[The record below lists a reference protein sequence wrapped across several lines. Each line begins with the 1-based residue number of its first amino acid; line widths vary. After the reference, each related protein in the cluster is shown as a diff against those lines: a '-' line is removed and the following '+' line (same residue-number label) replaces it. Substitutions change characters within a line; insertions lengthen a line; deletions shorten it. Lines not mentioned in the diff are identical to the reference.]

1 MILFLGSKGG
11 GRGGVDTRSNF
22 LQHKIKKM
30 IKIIYIYIYVCMY
43 VLVPKQPQQVA
54 SQKKPYY

>member
-11 GRGGVDTRSNF
+11 GQGGADTRSNF

-30 IKIIYIYIYVCMY
+30 IKIIYIYIYMY
-43 VLVPKQPQQVA
+43 VLVPKQPQEVA
-54 SQKKPYY
+54 SQKIPYY